1 MKRIAPLLL
10 LIAAAIFFVV
20 NSQIISEKL
29 SPEQEGES
37 NNIKADSARLKVV
50 V

>member
-10 LIAAAIFFVV
+10 LIAAAIFFVA
-20 NSQIISEKL
+20 NSQIISEKI

-37 NNIKADSARLKVV
+37 SNVKADSAQLKVV